1 MSKIV
6 INAEKRDLIG
16 KQVRQLRRQGKI
28 PAVIYG
34 NKIQSQAITLD
45 FREASR
51 SLEGLSSSSLIE
63 IQLDGNAHPVI
74 VRERQM
80 NYIRA
85 EIIHVDF
92 QEVSLT
98 ETIRTS
104 VTIHLEGDAPAVKD
118 HDAVLTTALTE
129 IEVEALPQD
138 LPEKFLVDVS
148 VLKNIGDSIF
158 VKDIV
163 APENVTILTDPEE
176 MIVLA
181 SYSSTGM
188 DEEEEEEEEVSADEP
203 EVIEKGKSEE
213 EN

>member
-6 INAEKRDLIG
+6 INAEKRELIG

-28 PAVIYG
+28 PAVLYG
-34 NKIQSQAITLD
+34 HKIQSQAITLD

-51 SLEGLSSSSLIE
+51 NLEGLTSSSLIE
-63 IQLDGNAHPVI
+63 VKLDGKAHPVI
-74 VRERQM
+74 VREKQM

-98 ETIRTS
+98 EKLRTS
-104 VTIHLEGDAPAVKD
+104 VTIQLDGEAPAVKD

-148 VLKNIGDSIF
+148 VLKEVGDSIF
-158 VKDIV
+158 VKDIPT
-163 APENVTILTDPEE
+163 PENVTILTDPEE
-176 MIVLA
+176 MVVVA
-181 SYSSTGM
+181 SYSSTGL
-188 DEEEEEEEEVSADEP
+188 EEGEEEVSTDEP
-203 EVIEKGKSEE
+203 EVIEKGKSEDG
-213 EN
+213 ENF